1 MQTRW
6 LQSQPQLFPLV
17 SHSATRHPW
26 FTKMSQLT
34 SNIPVV
40 PSCGELQV
48 QEKKE
53 LLGRCLKCFGF
64 FFGGGGGAGVE
75 SSALFLGAH
84 PTSESLG
91 LAYHMMT
98 L

>member
-1 MQTRW
+1 
-6 LQSQPQLFPLV
+6 
-17 SHSATRHPW
+17 
-26 FTKMSQLT
+26 MSQLT

-53 LLGRCLKCFGF
+53 LLGRCLKWVFWGFVF
-64 FFGGGGGAGVE
+64 FFE